1 MMYLILA
8 WRNMWR
14 SRRRTAITVSSVLF
28 AVLFAILMRV
38 MTVGMFEKMIADTV
52 SMTCGYLQIHHSG
65 YWEDKT
71 LDSSFEANPQRS
83 QVLNNEKHIT
93 GWAPRLESFAL
104 ASSGNRTKG
113 IAITGIEP
121 ARENFVSRLSKK
133 IIAGSYL
140 GDSDQSIILAE
151 GLASYLKLTVN
162 DTVVLMGQGF
172 QGNMAAGK
180 YRIKGIA
187 KLGIPEMNRS
197 MAWLPMQACR
207 DFLSIGPRYTSIT
220 ILIDDQSVMNREK
233 QALIKEAKGENLE
246 IMDWQQMIPELD
258 QFYSI
263 KMGQNLI
270 MSGILYLVIGF
281 GMLGTILMMLNERTH
296 EFGILIAIGMKK
308 KILALIVLL
317 EMLIISLIGT
327 ISGMA
332 IAIPIVWYFR
342 MHPIL
347 MKGNMAQM
355 AQRFNFEPIIQPSI
369 NPSNFLIQGYI
380 VLIMSILLSL
390 FAVYKVLKMNVIQ
403 ALNS

>member
-1 MMYLILA
+1 MYLILA

-65 YWEDKT
+65 YWENKT
-71 LDSSFEANPQRS
+71 LDSSFEANQQLS
-83 QVLNNEKHIT
+83 HLLNNEKHIT

-113 IAITGIEP
+113 IAITGIDP

-140 GDSDQSIILAE
+140 GDSDKSIILAE
-151 GLASYLKLTVN
+151 GLASYLKLSVN

-207 DFLSIGPRYTSIT
+207 DLLSIGPRYTSIT
-220 ILIDDQSVMNREK
+220 ILIDDLSVMNREK
-233 QALIKEAKGENLE
+233 QALLKEANGENLE
-246 IMDWQQMIPELD
+246 IMDWKQMIPELD

-281 GMLGTILMMLNERTH
+281 GILGTILMMLNERTH

-308 KILALIVLL
+308 KILALIVML
-317 EMLIISLIGT
+317 EMLIISFTGT
-327 ISGMA
+327 VLGMA
-332 IAIPIVWYFR
+332 IAIPIVAYFR

-347 MKGNMAQM
+347 MKGSLAQM

-380 VLIMSILLSL
+380 VLLISILLSL
-390 FAVYKVLKMNVIQ
+390 FAVYKVLKMKVIQ